1 MGISLFPFP
10 RERTSGR
17 DTRGIKRNPETDV
30 MTVYVQVKE
39 YGCRSLATVLIAD
52 RFTPD
57 ELEFEWNS
65 AKVGD
70 KAVRVSGANPYEF
83 NISDLPGGAE
93 TILSYNAIAK
103 KSSRVSVTLS

>member
-1 MGISLFPFP
+1 
-10 RERTSGR
+10 
-17 DTRGIKRNPETDV
+17 
-30 MTVYVQVKE
+30 MTVYVQVKNTAAE
-39 YGCRSLATVLIAD
+39 ASNGVIVTDLL
-52 RFTPD
+52 PD